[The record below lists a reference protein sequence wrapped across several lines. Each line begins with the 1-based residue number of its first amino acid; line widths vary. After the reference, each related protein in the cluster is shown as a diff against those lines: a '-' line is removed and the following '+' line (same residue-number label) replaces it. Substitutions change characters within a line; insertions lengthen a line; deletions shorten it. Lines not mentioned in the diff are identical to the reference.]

1 MVLIYLISGIMTL
14 AGSYIGMQRWF
25 RFEKLN
31 RSVLLNGCLL
41 ILGLF
46 TLLMLAREIGF
57 FPQSV
62 AAPLMMGIYSLLA
75 GFFIGLAWRLMR
87 LRKNSGNILYMYRSF
102 WVDLAPQLASILIL
116 LFGLYRT
123 SILIEQPITGI
134 RLTSGCSLFAFG
146 LLGFTLRFVPEFRTR
161 GILFLDRLTPWKH
174 LLSWSWKSEEVISI
188 EYLYTSQKQGHMI
201 REFLTTVPAEDR
213 RQVETILSS
222 RMEEFS
228 DEREKSLKEIINDE

>member
-14 AGSYIGMQRWF
+14 AGGFVGKQKWF

-31 RSVLLNGCLL
+31 RFVLLNAGLL
-41 ILGLF
+41 IFALF
-46 TLLMLAREIGF
+46 TFLMLAWGLGY

-62 AAPLMMGIYSLLA
+62 AAPLMMGIYSFLA
-75 GFFIGLAWRLMR
+75 GFFIGVAWRLLH
-87 LRKNSGNILYMYRSF
+87 LRNTSGNVLYMHRSF
-102 WVDLAPQLASILIL
+102 WADHAPQLASILIL

-123 SILIEQPITGI
+123 SILIEQPVTGI
-134 RLTSGCSLFAFG
+134 RLTSGCSLIAFG
-146 LLGFTLRFVPEFRTR
+146 LLGFTLRIVPEFRTQ

-188 EYLYTSQKQGHMI
+188 EYLYTSKKQERMI

-222 RMEEFS
+222 KMEEYS
-228 DEREKSLKEIINDE
+228 EEREKSLKEIMNEE